1 MERIKLFFDCDTGI
15 DDALAL
21 GYLLAG
27 KEKVD
32 LVGIGSVCGNI
43 DAASGARNSL
53 DLLNLAGFTFT
64 PVAEGER
71 DYSHAA
77 YHCVSQHIHG
87 QNGIG
92 DIRLTPAPRAIESQ
106 TAAEML
112 ISLARQYPGE
122 LHVLAT
128 GPLTNIAKA
137 LQLAPELPELIARL
151 TIMGGAALVPGNRT
165 PVAEANIAGDPQ
177 AAAAVFR
184 AFNNI
189 VMVPLDVTLS
199 HKLTEEHRLQ
209 LLNSGKPF
217 AHALGA
223 MLEIYIDFYEKTYG
237 TRACA
242 IHDPAAAYFAIEG
255 LNHCLAPKVKVVVD
269 DTQGPGRGQTI
280 CDMRGMYKGYPV
292 QQDANC
298 QVVLKTDIDLASVL
312 MDKLMTL

>member
-15 DDALAL
+15 DDAMAL
-21 GYLLAG
+21 GYLLAE

-53 DLLNLAGFTFT
+53 DLLNLAGVTHT

-71 DYSHAA
+71 DYSHAV

-92 DIRLTPAPRAIESQ
+92 DIQLSPASRAIESQ
-106 TAAEML
+106 SAAEML
-112 ISLARQYPGE
+112 VSLARQYPGE

-137 LQLAPELPELIARL
+137 LQLEPELPQLITRL
-151 TIMGGAALVPGNRT
+151 TIMGGAALAPGNRT
-165 PVAEANIAGDPQ
+165 PVAEANIAGDPE

-184 AFNNI
+184 AMNNI

-199 HKLTEEHRLQ
+199 
-209 LLNSGKPF
+209 
-217 AHALGA
+217 
-223 MLEIYIDFYEKTYG
+223 
-237 TRACA
+237 
-242 IHDPAAAYFAIEG
+242 IHG
-255 LNHCLAPKVKVVVD
+255 
-269 DTQGPGRGQTI
+269 
-280 CDMRGMYKGYPV
+280 
-292 QQDANC
+292 
-298 QVVLKTDIDLASVL
+298 
-312 MDKLMTL
+312 